1 MPADQD
7 VKLAGLVS
15 VELLLFNASMV
26 MLSQNQKLQLPGIS
40 KLSEFLQAL
49 KRADFMCCQSV
60 L

>member
-15 VELLLFNASMV
+15 VKLLLFSARMV
-26 MLSQNQKLQLPGIS
+26 MLSQTQKLQLPGIP
-40 KLSEFLQAL
+40 KLSQFSQAL
-49 KRADFMCCQSV
+49 KRASFVCCQSV